1 MKYFKLGLKLY
12 SIDIPLASEVQRL
25 KAGGF
30 FDFIELYAVP
40 GSYSHTIETW
50 ENLNVPFVI
59 HAPHSYDGMN
69 LAQAERRLENS
80 QHFKESQQFAD
91 RLGSDTII
99 IHGGNNGLLQET
111 IYNLCLFNDHRICL
125 ENKPKI
131 GINNELCV
139 GFTPSEFR
147 EVALSGAL
155 HGTALDFGHAI
166 YAANSIGI
174 ERNKI
179 LKDFLQFN
187 PRIYHLADGD
197 LLSEKD
203 VHLNLGKGSFNLTEL
218 LDKIPNNSL
227 VTIETPRNPAKGLCD
242 FLDDVAFIKDKI
254 HFNSK
259 LFI

>member
-1 MKYFKLGLKLY
+1 MKIGLKLY
-12 SIDIPLASEVQRL
+12 STNVALISDASEL
-25 KAGGF
+25 KAKEF
-30 FDFIELYAVP
+30 FDFVELYVIP
-40 GSYSHTIETW
+40 GSYGNTIESW
-50 ENLNVPFVI
+50 KSFDVPYVI
-59 HAPHSYDGMN
+59 HAPHSYHGMN

-99 IHGGNNGLLQET
+99 VHGGNNGSLQET
-111 IYNLCLFNDHRICL
+111 INNLCLFNDQRICL

-139 GFTPSEFR
+139 GFTPSEFH
-147 EVALSGAL
+147 EVLLSGVL
-155 HGTALDFGHAI
+155 HGVVLDFGHAI
-166 YAANSIGI
+166 CAANSIGI
-174 ERNKI
+174 DQNKI
-179 LKDFLQFN
+179 INDFLQFN
-187 PRIYHLADGD
+187 PCIYHLADGD